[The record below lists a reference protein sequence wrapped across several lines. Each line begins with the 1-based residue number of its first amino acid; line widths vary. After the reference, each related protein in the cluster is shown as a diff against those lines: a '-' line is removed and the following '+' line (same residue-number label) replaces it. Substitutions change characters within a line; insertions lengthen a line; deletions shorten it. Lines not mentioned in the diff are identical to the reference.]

1 MHKHQPVLFIF
12 IGINVALFLI
22 QQSILDL
29 RPILSLWLPQTPL
42 HGAWQWLTHM
52 FMHADLLHLLFNM
65 YAVGMFA
72 VPLIQIWGTQR
83 FLLLF
88 FSSGL
93 AGSVL
98 YSVWLMLTLP
108 QEALAF
114 VSLLGASGGAFG
126 VLAAFAV
133 LLPRAPLGIMF
144 LPFSFP
150 AKYFVLAL
158 VAYEIFAQITG
169 ISLLGPNIAHLA
181 HVGGALTGGSLALYW
196 RKKYPLRLG

>member
-1 MHKHQPVLFIF
+1 MHKHQPVLFGL
-12 IGINVALFLI
+12 IGINVVLFLV
-22 QQSILDL
+22 QQGIWDL
-29 RPILSLWLPQTPL
+29 RPTLSLWLPQTPL
-42 HGAWQWLTHM
+42 HGFWQWLTHM

-93 AGSVL
+93 AGAAV
-98 YSVWLMLTLP
+98 YCGWLMMMLS
-108 QEALAF
+108 QEALPF
-114 VSLLGASGGAFG
+114 VNLLGASGGAFG

-150 AKYFVLAL
+150 AKYFVLGL

-181 HVGGALTGGSLALYW
+181 HVGGAVVGGLLAFYW
-196 RKKYPLRLG
+196 RKKYPLGLE